1 MADAANPNRPEGA
14 AMSRPVVIAVIGEND
29 PPPDLARL
37 AEEVGGEIAA
47 AGAVLVC
54 GGLGGAMEAA
64 CRGAQRRGGVTI
76 GILPG
81 TRAADANPYV
91 TYPIPTG
98 LGHVRNVLVARSAR
112 AVIAIGGK
120 FGTLSEIA
128 FAQIE
133 GIPVIGL
140 HTWQLRREGMEADT
154 IVRARD
160 AKEAVALALQ
170 AAQSR

>member
-1 MADAANPNRPEGA
+1 MT
-14 AMSRPVVIAVIGEND
+14 RPVVIAVIGEND
-29 PPPDLARL
+29 PPPELARL
-37 AEEVGGEIAA
+37 AEEVGAGIAA

-81 TRAADANPYV
+81 TRADDANPYV

-98 LGHVRNVLVARSAR
+98 LGHARNILVVRSAQ
-112 AVIAIGGK
+112 AVIAVGGK

-128 FAQIE
+128 FAKIE
-133 GIPVIGL
+133 GIPVVGL
-140 HTWQLRREGMEADT
+140 ATWHLTRDGVEGDPILR
-154 IVRARD
+154 VRD
-160 AKEAVALALQ
+160 AKEAVAVALQ
-170 AAQSR
+170 ATMSR

>member
-1 MADAANPNRPEGA
+1 
-14 AMSRPVVIAVIGEND
+14 MSRPVLIAVIGEND
-29 PPPDLARL
+29 PPPALVRL
-37 AEEVGGEIAA
+37 AEEVGEEIAA

-76 GILPG
+76 GLLPG
-81 TRAADANPYV
+81 TRAEDANPYV

-98 LGHVRNVLVARSAR
+98 LGHARNILVARSAR
-112 AVIAIGGK
+112 AVIAVGGK

-128 FAQIE
+128 FAKI
-133 GIPVIGL
+133 GDIPVVGL
-140 HTWQLRREGMEADT
+140 ATWELSREGLGEDP
-154 IVRARD
+154 ILRARD

-170 AAQSR
+170 AARSPSG